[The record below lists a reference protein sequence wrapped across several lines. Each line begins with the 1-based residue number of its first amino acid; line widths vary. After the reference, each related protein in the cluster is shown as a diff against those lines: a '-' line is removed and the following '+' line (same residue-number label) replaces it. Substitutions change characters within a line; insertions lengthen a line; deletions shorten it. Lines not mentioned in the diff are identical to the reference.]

1 MRMSA
6 DSFVKNQIHDGMISR
21 TANGACQP
29 PRNNVTASPLTA
41 NMPRYSAMKKLAY
54 FNPVYSVMW
63 PATISDS
70 PSGTSNGVR
79 FDSTRPDTK
88 NNMNAAAPHGVK
100 TNQRGTMPSVYSPCA
115 KTILSGI
122 SEPTIITTGSTV
134 MIRGNS

>member
-1 MRMSA
+1 MNS
-6 DSFVKNQIHDGMISR
+6 SKQL
-21 TANGACQP
+21 GACQTTRHKVMP
-29 PRNNVTASPLTA
+29 NPLLA
-41 NMPRYSAMKKLAY
+41 NIPMYSAMKNVAY
-54 FNPVYSVMW
+54 LNPEYSVMW

-134 MIRGNS
+134 MISGNS